1 MKKRIFKRV
10 AAVTMALAL
19 VLGLFAVP
27 EFNAY
32 AEEDLPTGLK
42 ELEVEIKD
50 VSEEEFNEIDLE
62 SQKAD
67 AETFVEK
74 CYKGTDSFWSQFSS
88 PYYNYS
94 FSKLNTN
101 QRNLYNEL
109 YNKLFA
115 LIDGGATLT
124 KQNGYYM
131 TPAVAFT
138 GLSNQEALNVAYLLM
153 YDAPELYY
161 LSEYVGVFQN
171 STSGEKVIRIGVYDG
186 MQTGTQRANCA
197 STIKSKVNWYLSQI
211 STGASAY
218 DKEKKIHDLLCS
230 NCYYGNSNT
239 PYNQS
244 CASVFLNAG
253 GKTVCAG
260 YSEAFALLC
269 YARGI
274 PAMSITSSG
283 HEWNQVK
290 IGNYWYAV
298 DVTWDDANSAGY
310 KYFNKSDN
318 TMIKLDRTSH
328 TIESLWSTVGR
339 ESCPY
344 DYGSEPASGGSTWYN
359 GVNYSAVYDYDY
371 YINTYGDLKNA
382 FGSDSNAAIAHFV
395 NCGMNEGRQAKST
408 FNVQSY
414 RNQYQ
419 DLRLAFGWN
428 NLPAYYNHYRTAG
441 IYEGRN
447 GTGCTSLQNPIHVFW
462 GTDLSPIYDYNH
474 YNQYTDLRNAFG
486 GDDMAMMTH
495 FLSCGMN
502 EGRRGNAGFDVYSYR
517 NQYSDLRQAFGWN
530 NLNAYYS
537 HYLNSG
543 RREGRAGTGCNTLQN
558 PIHTFFGVDFS
569 PVYDYEYYKSHNADL
584 RMAFGDNDMD
594 YFAHFL
600 TNGMNEGRQAS
611 AGFNVWTYAS
621 NYADLRNVFGW
632 NLSGYYL
639 HYLSNGIKEGRKAI

>member
-1 MKKRIFKRV
+1 MKKRNIKRV

-32 AEEDLPTGLK
+32 AEEEHPTGLK

-124 KQNGYYM
+124 KQNGYYV

-253 GKTVCAG
+253 GETVCAG

-318 TMIKLDRTSH
+318 TMIKLERTNH

-344 DYGSEPASGGSTWYN
+344 DWGKE
-359 GVNYSAVYDYDY
+359 
-371 YINTYGDLKNA
+371 
-382 FGSDSNAAIAHFV
+382 
-395 NCGMNEGRQAKST
+395 
-408 FNVQSY
+408 QSY
-414 RNQYQ
+414 SLNSDIY
-419 DLRLAFGWN
+419 LHNHSYN
-428 NLPAYYNHYRTAG
+428 NITAG
-441 IYEGRN
+441 LVVDNAQPYELDYMWMGYDINNNMWFVISDWACGNEWCSWNPGRTGDFLLLGRARWHGTKGYDTEAHIGIN
-447 GTGCTSLQNPIHVFW
+447 HKQCIKAICQMPYQGFGGGYLIGMTTYDNPNNSYRYEVQILDCTLLANGYPYPWVYGTGRMNLNGGNTAWTIWQPSHGYYWTLYR
-462 GTDLSPIYDYNH
+462 IYDNK
-474 YNQYTDLRNAFG
+474 
-486 GDDMAMMTH
+486 
-495 FLSCGMN
+495 
-502 EGRRGNAGFDVYSYR
+502 GNMLDEECYGFV
-517 NQYSDLRQAFGWN
+517 A
-530 NLNAYYS
+530 
-537 HYLNSG
+537 
-543 RREGRAGTGCNTLQN
+543 
-558 PIHTFFGVDFS
+558 
-569 PVYDYEYYKSHNADL
+569 
-584 RMAFGDNDMD
+584 
-594 YFAHFL
+594 
-600 TNGMNEGRQAS
+600 
-611 AGFNVWTYAS
+611 
-621 NYADLRNVFGW
+621 
-632 NLSGYYL
+632 
-639 HYLSNGIKEGRKAI
+639 